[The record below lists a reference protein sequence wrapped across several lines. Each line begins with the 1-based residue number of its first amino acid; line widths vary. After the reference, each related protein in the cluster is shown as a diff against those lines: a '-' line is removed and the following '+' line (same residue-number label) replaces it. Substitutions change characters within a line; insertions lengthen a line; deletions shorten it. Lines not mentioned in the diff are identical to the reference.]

1 MNPKAFGEHAS
12 QKILEL
18 EAQIQAMRAA
28 EEALNLELKEAEAS
42 VKAAEKKGSDLE
54 QQLSEIENKLVATSE
69 QKMKTILNNHD

>member
-1 MNPKAFGEHAS
+1 MVNPKAFGEHAS

-28 EEALNLELKEAEAS
+28 EETLNLELKEAEAS

-54 QQLSEIENKLVATSE
+54 QQQPVRLGLKRSYDRGLLLLAGLV
-69 QKMKTILNNHD
+69 